1 LICQGLSFQEME
13 LKIKVTNHTK
23 EDDNEIPTLTG
34 LEAENIIT
42 RKKAKDREKP
52 ILTGVEAENIPSKK
66 K

>member
-1 LICQGLSFQEME
+1 ME